1 MKIGDRIRRVRATA
15 GLSQRE
21 LAAAIGVTHGIVGH
35 WESHRKNPS
44 ADSLRKIAEITLTSL
59 DALSR
64 DKWAETAGVLV
75 KDERQITLL
84 RRFALMSTRQQENL
98 LELLGVAA
106 NIRRGV
112 QDESHSSH
120 KRPPT
125 IQNGEVTP
133 R

>member
-1 MKIGDRIRRVRATA
+1 
-15 GLSQRE
+15 